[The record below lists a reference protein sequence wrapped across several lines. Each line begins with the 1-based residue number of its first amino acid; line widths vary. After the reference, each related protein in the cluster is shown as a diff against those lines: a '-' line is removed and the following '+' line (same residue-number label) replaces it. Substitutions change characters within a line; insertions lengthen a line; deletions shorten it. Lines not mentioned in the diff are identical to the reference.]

1 MLVWASTT
9 AVGCAAVM
17 LGLGGLLGL
26 AGATPWPGLDRAL
39 VGMALTALLALPFA
53 LVATIGRSALGGVG
67 AVIGVIVVTQILT
80 VVATGP
86 WFPYSAPSL
95 WLGMGGPDV
104 TVSTAQ
110 LCCCSCC
117 PWPPPD
123 GPRPRCCGDT
133 RNWPALD
140 RPRSEGVDTQD
151 QVEGSGPTSVRFTRL
166 PLTRLASEDWSA
178 VEVSRGNRD

>member
-1 MLVWASTT
+1 MKRSLVTLNIVRHFSTVPIRPELIWRRPKLIAVLVWASTT

-80 VVATGP
+80 VVGTGP
-86 WFPYSAPSL
+86 WFPYAAPSL

-110 LCCCSCC
+110 LLLVL
-117 PWPPPD
+117 PVAAAGWAA
-123 GPRPRCCGDT
+123 T
-133 RNWPALD
+133 ALWW
-140 RPRSEGVDTQD
+140 RYAE
-151 QVEGSGPTSVRFTRL
+151 
-166 PLTRLASEDWSA
+166 LASP
-178 VEVSRGNRD
+178 